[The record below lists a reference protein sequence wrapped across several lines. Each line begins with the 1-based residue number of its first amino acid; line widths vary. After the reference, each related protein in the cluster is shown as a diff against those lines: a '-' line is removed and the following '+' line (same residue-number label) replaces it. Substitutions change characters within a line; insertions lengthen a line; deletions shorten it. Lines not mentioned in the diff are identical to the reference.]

1 MENFKNTI
9 ASDLLK
15 IKAVT
20 LAPKQPFTWASGIEA
35 PIYTDNRKTIG
46 YPEIRTQIAEGL
58 CKIIKQNYPEA
69 NVIGGVATAGI
80 PHAAIVA
87 DKLNLPMIYVRS
99 KPKNHGAGKQIEGD
113 LPENPKVVLIDDLI
127 STGGSVLKAVEAV
140 RKENVN
146 VVGVAAI
153 FTYQLKDSDINFK
166 AAKTKLHTLTNY
178 SEMIEQAHKENIV
191 NDNDLHLL
199 KKWRDNPWKWN
210 K

>member
-1 MENFKNTI
+1 MTNFKNQI

-20 LAPKQPFTWASGIEA
+20 LAPKKPFTWASGIEA

-46 YPEIRTQIAEGL
+46 YPKIRTQIAEGL
-58 CKIIKQNYPEA
+58 CEVIKQNYPEA

-80 PHAAIVA
+80 PHAAIIA
-87 DKLNLPMIYVRS
+87 DKLSLPMIYVRS
-99 KPKNHGAGKQIEGD
+99 KPKDHGAGKQIEGD
-113 LPENPKVVLIDDLI
+113 LPDNPKVVLIDDLI

-140 RKENVN
+140 RNEGVE

-153 FTYQLKDSDINFK
+153 FTYQLSDIDNNFAK
-166 AAKTKLHTLTNY
+166 ANTKLNTLTNY
-178 SEMIEQAHKENIV
+178 SEMIKQAHKEKMV
-191 NDNDLHLL
+191 SDEDLQLL
-199 KKWRDNPWKWN
+199 KKWRDDPWNWN